1 MQTAAVFIDRA
12 TIRVD
17 LPEPASELLPGVP
30 WGAIEAFPSPAY
42 WAYQVFAKRILGRSI
57 NYKLGTSLKEEVGAC
72 LLGGHGIPAEVGV
85 AAYEH
90 VRRLGAFGAEP
101 PDEPQLQAWLSQPL
115 NAGGRTVRYRFVRQK
130 ARYLAAA
137 LAALNTDVVPCHS
150 GRALR
155 DWLIQLPGIGYKT
168 ASWVARNWLRADD
181 VAILDIHV
189 LRAGKLAGVFP
200 PQLTVERHYL
210 ELESRFLDFSRRL
223 GVLPSEL
230 DAVIWLE
237 MASSPNSMRDHLS
250 AAKATSGRRRVLKKR
265 SRAAA
270 DDAHA
275 DSDQAPLLV

>member
-1 MQTAAVFIDRA
+1 MQTAAVFVDRA

-42 WAYQVFAKRILGRSI
+42 WAYQVFAKRILGRTI
-57 NYKLGTSLKEEVGAC
+57 NYKLGASLKEEVGAC
-72 LLGGHGIPAEVGV
+72 LLGGHGIPAEVGA

-90 VRRLGAFGAEP
+90 VRRLGAFGGEP
-101 PDEPQLQAWLSQPL
+101 PDETQLQAWLSQPL
-115 NAGGRTVRYRFVRQK
+115 NVGGRTVRYRFVKQK

-137 LAALNTDVVPCHS
+137 LAALDTDVPCQT

-181 VAILDIHV
+181 VAILDVHV
-189 LRAGKLAGVFP
+189 LRAGKMAGVFP
-200 PQLTVERHYL
+200 QELTVERHYL
-210 ELESRFLDFSRRL
+210 ELEARFLDFSRRL
-223 GVLPSEL
+223 GVMPSEL

-237 MASSPNSMRDHLS
+237 MASSPNTIRDHL
-250 AAKATSGRRRVLKKR
+250 AASKGTSGRRPVLRKR
-265 SRAAA
+265 SRAA

-275 DSDQAPLLV
+275 NPDQATLPV